1 MTKRLNRSH
10 TDRWIAGVCGGLGAY
25 FGVDSHAVRLA
36 FVLMALWNGSG
47 ALLYVLLRLIM
58 PEASPTVPPTEPGLP
73 SPRVPGLEE
82 QRRRVQLLGTMA
94 IFGGLFLLLRNSGFF
109 LLLFQAPG
117 SVTIALAIV
126 LIVGGLVLLLLRPSR
141 L

>member
-36 FVLMALWNGSG
+36 FILMALWNGSS
-47 ALLYVLLRLIM
+47 ALLYVLLMLIM
-58 PEASPTVPPTEPGLP
+58 PEESIAVPVAEPGLP
-73 SPRVPGLEE
+73 FARASGDEE
-82 QRRRVQLLGTMA
+82 QHRRVRVLGAMA
-94 IFGGLFLLLRNSGFF
+94 ILGGLFLLLRNSGVF

-117 SVTIALAIV
+117 SLANALAIV
-126 LIVGGLVLLLLRPSR
+126 LIVGGLVLLLLRPNR